1 MFLLLR
7 STVHLCNIWKRI
19 LASHKRNLTIENF
32 HKFARGYLNSRG
44 KMPSYNGILSPQSK
58 AQYIEKALQ
67 KVSAS
72 NPTESTL
79 KRPCA
84 VFLDEITF
92 IQNFGFDSLE
102 DYVAAERIG
111 RASANIK
118 RENRRW
124 FYEVFE
130 TYKGLR
136 SDAGYM
142 YDWDDLAYYAYH
154 ELLNDTDDR
163 RYDHIIVDEGQDF
176 SPMMI
181 KTLTIAASKTGSFS
195 FFGDVA
201 QQIYGSRLSWRD
213 SGIQV
218 GENKIWRF
226 DRNYR
231 NPSNISAFAKDIT
244 NSDYWDSKEDL
255 ISPAENIAEG
265 PAPVLIEFKN
275 EISEITWLVSQIK
288 DSIDTM
294 SNVIICRNRA
304 TIDLLRMKLSQ
315 KGVHA
320 TIIDK
325 DQAGFA
331 SVKGV
336 YLSTFHAAKGLE
348 FENVFIPFLNEGA
361 YPDSETINSSADQ
374 RSALASE
381 LKLLYV
387 AVTRSKY
394 GLFMSYHGQLSRL
407 FPSTSSNYQIINGE
421 TML

>member
-1 MFLLLR
+1 M
-7 STVHLCNIWKRI
+7 
-19 LASHKRNLTIENF
+19 
-32 HKFARGYLNSRG
+32 G
-44 KMPSYNGILSPQSK
+44 KCLQYNGILSPQSK

-67 KVSAS
+67 KVSAL

-102 DYVAAERIG
+102 NYVAAERIG

-275 EISEITWLVSQIK
+275 EISEIIWLVSQIK

-407 FPSTSSNYQIINGE
+407 FPSTSSNYQIISGE

>member
-1 MFLLLR
+1 M
-7 STVHLCNIWKRI
+7 
-19 LASHKRNLTIENF
+19 
-32 HKFARGYLNSRG
+32 
-44 KMPSYNGILSPQSK
+44 
-58 AQYIEKALQ
+58 
-67 KVSAS
+67 
-72 NPTESTL
+72 
-79 KRPCA
+79 
-84 VFLDEITF
+84 DEITF

-102 DYVAAERIG
+102 NYVAAERIG

-275 EISEITWLVSQIK
+275 EISEIIWLVSQIK

-407 FPSTSSNYQIINGE
+407 FPSTSSNYQIISGE